1 MLDVMGFVFSNLVKV
16 NEPVIAQVADRK
28 KLAESFLDEESK
40 KEIADQQRKYDEDKE
55 NFEAKIKASKEEFEQ
70 EKIK

>member
-40 KEIADQQRKYDEDKE
+40 KEIAAQQRLYDEDKE
-55 NFEAKIKASKEEFEQ
+55 KFEA
-70 EKIK
+70 

>member
-1 MLDVMGFVFSNLVKV
+1 MRFVFSNLVKV

-40 KEIADQQRKYDEDKE
+40 KEIAAQQRLYDEDKE
-55 NFEAKIKASKEEFEQ
+55 KFEA
-70 EKIK
+70 

>member
-1 MLDVMGFVFSNLVKV
+1 M
-16 NEPVIAQVADRK
+16 ADRK

-55 NFEAKIKASKEEFEQ
+55 NFEAKIKASKEEFE
-70 EKIK
+70 

>member
-1 MLDVMGFVFSNLVKV
+1 MRFVFSNLVKV

-55 NFEAKIKASKEEFEQ
+55 NFEAKINFNFFE
-70 EKIK
+70 I